1 MSRHHS
7 SKRSLM
13 MDKTYPS
20 DVIGNA
26 IKKSLRRE
34 AGRVAM
40 RLEPSASIY
49 DLMDKLESVYLIIE
63 GRRLSSI
70 S

>member
-7 SKRSLM
+7 SKRLLM

-20 DVIGNA
+20 DVIGTCNA

-49 DLMDKLESVYLIIE
+49 DLMDKLESVYGTL
-63 GRRLSSI
+63 
-70 S
+70 

>member
-1 MSRHHS
+1 
-7 SKRSLM
+7 

-40 RLEPSASIY
+40 RLEPSASI
-49 DLMDKLESVYLIIE
+49 
-63 GRRLSSI
+63 
-70 S
+70 

>member
-49 DLMDKLESVYLIIE
+49 GYLIIE

>member
-1 MSRHHS
+1 
-7 SKRSLM
+7 M

-34 AGRVAM
+34 EGRVAM

-49 DLMDKLESVYLIIE
+49 DLMDKLESVYGTL
-63 GRRLSSI
+63 
-70 S
+70 